1 MRRNQQI
8 ARAKK
13 KTHQNVGQLQVDD
26 DVYYMK
32 QE

>member
-1 MRRNQQI
+1 MRCNQHTT
-8 ARAKK
+8 RKK

-26 DVYYMK
+26 DVHYMK

>member
-1 MRRNQQI
+1 MGRNQHT
-8 ARAKK
+8 AREKK

-26 DVYYMK
+26 DVHYMK